1 MQNQNHLKFL
11 ILDSKMI
18 LYLIKVMVKA
28 QYFMQ
33 IIMGDNYYG

>member
-1 MQNQNHLKFL
+1 MQNQKPLKFL
-11 ILDSKMI
+11 ILNGKMI

-28 QYFMQ
+28 QYFMH